1 MKVRRI
7 LALVLSAA
15 LAVTALTACTSAK
28 DEASQKSADNQTATL
43 SYDTVKIGV
52 IHIGNPADGSG
63 YTYAHDQGIVGMQK
77 ELGLKDDQIVR
88 KNNVSDSDPAATET
102 AIRECIEEGCNIIFG
117 TSWGYMDKME
127 SLAEEYPDVY
137 FCHGTGYKNNGKN
150 LNNYFGRIYQAR
162 YLTGIVAG
170 MKTESNLIGYVS
182 AMGSENSE
190 CTGGIDAF
198 AMGVYSVNPDAKV
211 YVKVTNSWYSP
222 TEETNAAK
230 ALLSEGCDVIAQH
243 CDTPNP
249 QLEAESAGKWGVGYN
264 TDMSK
269 DAPKATL
276 TSTLWNWS
284 AYYTYQVK
292 QIVDGNWKCE
302 NYYGGMADGLVDIA
316 PLNKDLCTEDMQK
329 AVDEAEKFAEEDKKR
344 REEVDIR
351 NGADQMVY
359 QCEKLVSEDGD
370 KFSED
375 DKKDINDKVD
385 ALKEALKGEDINL
398 IKSRQ
403 EELTAKFYEISEKVY
418 KAAAEQAQAQ
428 QGADGAQPGNDAG
441 YTEASYTDVPEDND

>member
-28 DEASQKSADNQTATL
+28 DEASQKSADKQTTTL

-170 MKTESNLIGYVS
+170 MKTQKNYIGYV
-182 AMGSENSE
+182 AAK
-190 CTGGIDAF
+190 GIPEVIRGINAF
-198 AMGVYSVNPDAKV
+198 TLGVQSVNPDAKV
-211 YVKVTNSWYSP
+211 EVVFTDTWYDP
-222 TEETNAAK
+222 TVEKQAALE
-230 ALLSEGCDVIAQH
+230 LLNKGVDIIAQH
-243 CDTPNP
+243 QDTTAP
-249 QLEAESAGKWGVGYN
+249 QVAAEEKGAYCIGYN
-264 TDMSK
+264 FPTSDA
-269 DAPKATL
+269 APKAYL
-276 TSTLWNWS
+276 TAACFDWKTFYTDDVKKAMDGTWTSR
-284 AYYTYQVK
+284 AYWEGLAANMTYLDK
-292 QIVDGNWKCE
+292 
-302 NYYGGMADGLVDIA
+302 LT
-316 PLNKDLCTEDMQK
+316 DLC
-329 AVDEAEKFAEEDKKR
+329 AEGTQE
-344 REEVDIR
+344 
-351 NGADQMVY
+351 
-359 QCEKLVSEDGD
+359 
-370 KFSED
+370 
-375 DKKDINDKVD
+375 KVD
-385 ALKEALKGEDINL
+385 AAKKAIIDGTLEPFTGPLYDQEGNKKVEDGVKMTDDEIWNMNWFVKGVTGTIP
-398 IKSRQ
+398 
-403 EELTAKFYEISEKVY
+403 A
-418 KAAAEQAQAQ
+418 
-428 QGADGAQPGNDAG
+428 
-441 YTEASYTDVPEDND
+441 

>member
-28 DEASQKSADNQTATL
+28 DEASQKSADKQTTTL

-284 AYYTYQVK
+284 AYQRYP
-292 QIVDGNWKCE
+292 DREHMCS
-302 NYYGGMADGLVDIA
+302 
-316 PLNKDLCTEDMQK
+316 LN
-329 AVDEAEKFAEEDKKR
+329 R
-344 REEVDIR
+344 R
-351 NGADQMVY
+351 
-359 QCEKLVSEDGD
+359 
-370 KFSED
+370 
-375 DKKDINDKVD
+375 
-385 ALKEALKGEDINL
+385 
-398 IKSRQ
+398 
-403 EELTAKFYEISEKVY
+403 
-418 KAAAEQAQAQ
+418 
-428 QGADGAQPGNDAG
+428 QGCRC
-441 YTEASYTDVPEDND
+441 V